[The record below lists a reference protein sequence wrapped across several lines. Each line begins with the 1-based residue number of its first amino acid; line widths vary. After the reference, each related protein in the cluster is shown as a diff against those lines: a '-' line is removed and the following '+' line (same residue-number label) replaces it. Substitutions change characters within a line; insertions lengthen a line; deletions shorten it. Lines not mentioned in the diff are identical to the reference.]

1 MQFAPV
7 FRSEWLKIRTVRS
20 LLATLFALFA
30 VTTAFSALA
39 AVDPEDQGADPLF
52 TALSGTTLGQ
62 IAALAFG
69 SLAVSAEYREGAAVR
84 LSLTA
89 VPRRGLWFAAKAA
102 AIAAVVLAVSLVTS
116 LAALLA
122 GSAGLGAAADGLT
135 SADQVRGVLGGAV
148 YLTLMALF
156 AAGLATLLRSGVAHP
171 VGAHPVHPGRVV
183 RGRRRARHRRR
194 LHAGPRRPDGAAR
207 RARRNARPLDGAC
220 RHRVLDGRGPAG
232 RCVAAA
238 PSGRLRDGRLTRR
251 QLSVAAGLL
260 EP

>member
-52 TALSGTTLGQ
+52 TALSGITLGQ

-156 AAGLATLLRSGVAHP
+156 AAGLATLLRSGEATLSVLIP
-171 VGAHPVHPGRVV
+171 FILIVSFVVGDALGTVV
-183 RGRRRARHRRR
+183 DFMPDRAGQTVLRGE
-194 LHAGPRRPDGAAR
+194 PDGTLGPWTGLAVT
-207 RARRNARPLDGAC
+207 AC
-220 RHRVLDGRGPAG
+220 WT
-232 RCVAAA
+232 AAA
-238 PSGRLRDGRLTRR
+238 LLAGAWRLRR
-251 QLSVAAGLL
+251 QDA
-260 EP
+260 

>member
-52 TALSGTTLGQ
+52 TALSGITLGQ

-102 AIAAVVLAVSLVTS
+102 AIAAAVLAVSLVTS

-156 AAGLATLLRSGVAHP
+156 AAGLATLLRSGVATLSVLIP
-171 VGAHPVHPGRVV
+171 LILVVSFVVGDALGTVV
-183 RGRRRARHRRR
+183 GFMPDRAGQTVLRGE
-194 LHAGPRRPDGAAR
+194 PDGTLGPWTGLAVT
-207 RARRNARPLDGAC
+207 AC
-220 RHRVLDGRGPAG
+220 WT
-232 RCVAAA
+232 AAA
-238 PSGRLRDGRLTRR
+238 LLAGAWRLRR
-251 QLSVAAGLL
+251 QDA
-260 EP
+260 

>member
-1 MQFAPV
+1 MPFIPV

-20 LLATLFALFA
+20 LLATLFLLFA

-39 AVDPEDQGADPLF
+39 GMDPEDPGADPLL

-62 IAALAFG
+62 IAAIAFG

-102 AIAAVVLAVSLVTS
+102 AVAVVVLLVALVTS

-122 GSAGLGAAADGLT
+122 GLAGLGDAADGLST
-135 SADQVRGVLGGAV
+135 ADQVRGVLGGAV

-156 AAGLATLLRSGVAHP
+156 AAGLATLLRSGVATLSVLIP
-171 VGAHPVHPGRVV
+171 FILIVSFVIGDALGTVV
-183 RGRRRARHRRR
+183 DFMPDRAGQSVLRSV
-194 LHAGPRRPDGAAR
+194 PDGTLGPWAGLAVT
-207 RARRNARPLDGAC
+207 AC
-220 RHRVLDGRGPAG
+220 WT
-232 RCVAAA
+232 AAA
-238 PSGRLRDGRLTRR
+238 LLAGAWRLRRYD
-251 QLSVAAGLL
+251 A
-260 EP
+260 

>member
-89 VPRRGLWFAAKAA
+89 VPRRGLWFAAKSA

-122 GSAGLGAAADGLT
+122 GSAGLGDAADGLT

-148 YLTLMALF
+148 YLTLMALL
-156 AAGLATLLRSGVAHP
+156 AAGLATLLRSGVATLSVLIP
-171 VGAHPVHPGRVV
+171 FILIVSFVVGDVLGTVV
-183 RGRRRARHRRR
+183 DFMPDRAGQTVLRSE
-194 LHAGPRRPDGAAR
+194 PDGTLGPWTGLAVT
-207 RARRNARPLDGAC
+207 AC
-220 RHRVLDGRGPAG
+220 WT
-232 RCVAAA
+232 AAA
-238 PSGRLRDGRLTRR
+238 LLAGAWRLRR
-251 QLSVAAGLL
+251 QDA
-260 EP
+260 